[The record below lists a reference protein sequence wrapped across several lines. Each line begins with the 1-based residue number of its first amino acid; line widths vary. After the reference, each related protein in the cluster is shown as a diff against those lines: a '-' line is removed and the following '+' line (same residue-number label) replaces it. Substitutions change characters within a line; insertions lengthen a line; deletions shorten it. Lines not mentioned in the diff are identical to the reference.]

1 MNDDDLFNPA
11 ESDDTK
17 RRDEANPPIGFP
29 GSWTGGSAGCC
40 ATPFAPVPLSANC
53 NAGTT
58 ALGQAA

>member
-29 GSWTGGSAGCC
+29 G
-40 ATPFAPVPLSANC
+40 P
-53 NAGTT
+53 
-58 ALGQAA
+58 